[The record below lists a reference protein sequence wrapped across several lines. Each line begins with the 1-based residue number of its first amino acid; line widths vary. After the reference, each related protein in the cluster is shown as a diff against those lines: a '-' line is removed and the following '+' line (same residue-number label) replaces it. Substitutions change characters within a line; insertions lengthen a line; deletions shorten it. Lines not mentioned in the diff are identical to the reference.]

1 MLFLNSTF
9 FCAVYLLR
17 KGYMGKNLRKN
28 LSDISLFFVAIV
40 WGGGFVVIKD
50 TLTTVTPMLL
60 IMLRF
65 IIAATIMY
73 VLFYKKIG
81 KITINDL
88 KKGSVVGFI
97 LYLAFATQTYGLQ
110 FTTASKQGFLTA
122 VYVAIVPFLYWILY
136 KKMPKLKV
144 FLGSALTI
152 IGIGLISL
160 HGSLNINIGDVLTL
174 LCALF
179 FAMHIISVE
188 YFAKDMNV
196 YKLAFIQIAVA
207 AFFST
212 VSAVATE
219 PIILNLT
226 SRAWFSILFLAIF
239 STFACFTVQN
249 IAQKYTSSSHASIIM
264 SLESVFAAIFGVI
277 LLHEIMTPLMI
288 LGCVFIFAAILIIEL
303 DFNIFKSKNKIKDI
317 SKNNIN

>member
-1 MLFLNSTF
+1 
-9 FCAVYLLR
+9 
-17 KGYMGKNLRKN
+17 MGKNLRKN